1 MLKKIADTIDLKTF
15 TLIFLISVSW
25 IIFSDY
31 LVHSSIYKY
40 FDAQYVQTA
49 KGIFYITILSLL
61 LAYSHKREKKAL
73 VRRQED
79 FSRLF
84 YDSPQA
90 MMIFSVEDHAILD
103 VNLAAEQLYGYSK
116 EEFLGLTVFDIRPP
130 EERSKFKEFSQ
141 NIASHPI
148 IYKGKWVH
156 LRKNGETF
164 PVEVYA
170 RQTSFKGKKSRLA
183 TLLDI
188 TEMSA
193 AEELAQIQSKM
204 IILGEVSANIGH
216 EIKNPLS
223 IISLASQKLRQD
235 LESNQLDDKFCEELD
250 AIDHGVVRMSE
261 TINSLQRLSRNESSD
276 KKEFIYLSALIKES
290 VILMKRLFEHMS
302 VKIEVGHLPEVKIL
316 CHQGEMTQ
324 VLLNLMKNAYDALIS
339 NQVDSKLISIESMR
353 EENKIFIRVR
363 NNGPKIDL
371 SIAEQIFKPYFTTK
385 KKQDGTGL
393 GLPISRK
400 IVVSLGGRLYLDLDS
415 EDTVFVIELP
425 VKS

>member
-1 MLKKIADTIDLKTF
+1 MMKRLLASIDFRTF
-15 TLIFLISVSW
+15 ILIFVISVCW
-25 IIFSDY
+25 IVFSDH

-40 FDAQYVQTA
+40 FDAQYVQTV
-49 KGIFYITILSLL
+49 KGIFYITVLSLL
-61 LAYSHKREKKAL
+61 LAFSHRREKDAL
-73 VRRQED
+73 LKRQED

-90 MMIFSVEDHAILD
+90 MMIFSMDNFSILD

-116 EEFLGLTVFDIRPP
+116 EEFLKLSVLDIRPL
-130 EERSKFKEFSQ
+130 EEKPKFEEFATQ
-141 NIASHPI
+141 IAARTDF
-148 IYKGKWVH
+148 YKGKWVH
-156 LRKNGETF
+156 RRKNGETF

-170 RQTSFKGKKSRLA
+170 RETSFKGVSSRLA

-223 IISLASQKLRQD
+223 IISLASQKLRMVLEKSHQD
-235 LESNQLDDKFCEELD
+235 LDCTEELD
-250 AIDHGVVRMSE
+250 AIDHGVSRMSE

-276 KKEFIYLSALIKES
+276 EKELIYVSLLIKES
-290 VILMKRLFEHMS
+290 VILMKRLFEHMA
-302 VKIEVGHLPEVKIL
+302 VKVEVGHLPEVKIL

-324 VLLNLMKNAYDALIS
+324 VLLNLMKNGYDAMCAHH
-339 NQVDSKLISIESMR
+339 VERKVISIDCELQ
-353 EENKIFIRVR
+353 EDKVVIKVR
-363 NNGPKIDL
+363 NTGPKIEE
-371 SIAEQIFKPYFTTK
+371 SVAAQIFKPYFTTK

-393 GLPISRK
+393 GLPISQK
-400 IVVSLGGRLYLDLDS
+400 IIHSLGGQLAVDLHS
-415 EDTVFVIELP
+415 KQTTFVIELP
-425 VKS
+425 LQ